1 MHAGLVTL
9 MTINV
14 GAILV
19 LSFIVLVGPLALFV
33 GADSRVL
40 DGKDRR
46 GWWPG
51 RPR

>member
-1 MHAGLVTL
+1 M
-9 MTINV
+9 

-19 LSFIVLVGPLALFV
+19 ISFIVLVGPLAVFL

-40 DGKDRR
+40 SEKDRR
-46 GWWPG
+46 GWWPA